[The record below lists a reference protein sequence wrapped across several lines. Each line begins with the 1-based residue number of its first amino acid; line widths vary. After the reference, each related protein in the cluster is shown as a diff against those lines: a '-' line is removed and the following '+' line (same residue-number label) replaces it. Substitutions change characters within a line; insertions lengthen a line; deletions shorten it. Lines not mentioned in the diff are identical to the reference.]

1 MATFP
6 RGAVERFVIER
17 LGLTRGCKQLAGRII
32 ESYEGDP
39 EDYTALFEHC
49 FAMLDEI
56 CLAATDA
63 AAALEAE
70 FYQLIREFST
80 GEAYDPVFES
90 GYTSESVSESLHAF
104 IKKYSENKN
113 FDALSGKMAQRVGM
127 EIDHAIA
134 YCAEENGKNDKREK
148 KWARVPGSPTPCTF
162 CCMLASRGFDYS
174 SYESARGKKGSH
186 YGECRCTVMQGYEG
200 MQVEGYDK
208 DAYYRQ
214 WKKLEEIDKRDD
226 LTDDEK
232 SVLHL
237 VAADSEHKFN
247 LEQSKE
253 LAAKLGEVVSQRR
266 ESFKFAGYTKESY
279 AKTVE
284 AWIKDVG
291 KIYEMDFSGE
301 YLLGNGLSSAMP
313 DGYELWAATR
323 LRNRYQ
329 KMQFLG
335 EDSSRR
341 KGNPD
346 LLVEGKYIE
355 IKTPKKVQN
364 VEDKIHEGYMQCNN
378 RGGNG
383 GLVILSP
390 LRLEALDDRYMRYAR
405 NTIRRKRR
413 NGQEISAIVIDE
425 LLNLV
430 DLPEK

>member
-186 YGECRCTVMQGYEG
+186 YGECKCTVMQGYEG

-226 LTDDEK
+226 LTDEEK
-232 SVLHL
+232 DVLHL

-253 LAAKLGEVVSQRR
+253 LAERIGEIMSARQDAFLGEL
-266 ESFKFAGYTKESY
+266 TKTNYEN
-279 AKTVE
+279 TVE
-284 AWIKDVG
+284 AWLKDVG
-291 KIYEMDFSGE
+291 KLYGMKISGE
-301 YLLGNGLSSAMP
+301 FLLGEKLYSAIP
-313 DGYELWAATR
+313 DGYEIWAATR
-323 LRNRYQ
+323 MRASW
-329 KMQFLG
+329 KEVQFLG
-335 EDSSRR
+335 TDRR
-341 KGNPD
+341 RKKGNPD
-346 LLVEGKYIE
+346 LLVYGKYVD
-355 IKTPKKVQN
+355 IKTPENDGRIARRVNQ
-364 VEDKIHEGYMQCNN
+364 GATQCKN
-378 RGGNG
+378 RGQDEGIV
-383 GLVILSP
+383 LLSP
-390 LRLEALDDRYMRYAR
+390 LKLNGGYDKMVQISQERIDLGFADRVYVIEVDSSVIPLDKAS
-405 NTIRRKRR
+405 
-413 NGQEISAIVIDE
+413 G
-425 LLNLV
+425 
-430 DLPEK
+430 